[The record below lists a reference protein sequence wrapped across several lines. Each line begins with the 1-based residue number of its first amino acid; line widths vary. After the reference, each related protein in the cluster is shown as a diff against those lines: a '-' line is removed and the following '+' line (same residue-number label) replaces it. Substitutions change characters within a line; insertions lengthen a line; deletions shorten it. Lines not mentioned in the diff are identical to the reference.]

1 MSQMSDYLENK
12 LIDHLFRGTA
22 MTQPAGV
29 YVALGTAAS
38 DSAFTEIAATGG
50 YARASIGRSDTAW
63 KGTHGTT
70 TGVSSGTGGNTQNA
84 AAVAFGT
91 PSATWNGGADITHFG
106 LYDAVTGGNLLFWGS
121 LSVAKRV
128 YSGDAAPQFAA
139 NAISVTLA

>member
-1 MSQMSDYLENK
+1 MSDYLENK

-50 YARASIGRSDTAW
+50 YARASIGRSDAAW

-91 PSATWNGGADITHFG
+91 PSATWNAGADITHFG